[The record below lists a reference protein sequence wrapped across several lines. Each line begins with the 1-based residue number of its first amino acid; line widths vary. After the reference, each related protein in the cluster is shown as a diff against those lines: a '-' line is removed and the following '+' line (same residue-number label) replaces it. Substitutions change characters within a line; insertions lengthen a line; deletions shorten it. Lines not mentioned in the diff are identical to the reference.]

1 MKTDH
6 RITLFKWHSKDEI
19 IEVDWPKVHRE
30 VGSDQ
35 INWLLR
41 QPSDQCQVVV
51 DKFNENFTLVAEFY
65 NKQILVDYYL
75 RWAK

>member
-1 MKTDH
+1 MKTDN
-6 RITLFKWHSKDEI
+6 RITLYKWQSKDDI